1 MLPKKGNPSSW
12 LCKEMRSVL
21 NSNHVLLDDYSREKT
36 VQWAAGIY
44 RSALNLH
51 TKIDNNKT
59 TLGLVLT
66 DDVVETVL
74 PGGPAFLA
82 GLRKGDC
89 IVTVRRPTL

>member
-1 MLPKKGNPSSW
+1 VHADTFCL
-12 LCKEMRSVL
+12 EQF
-21 NSNHVLLDDYSREKT
+21 DDYSREKT
-36 VQWAAGIY
+36 AQWAAGIH
-44 RSALNLH
+44 RSGLSLS

-66 DDVVETVL
+66 DDHVQTVL

-89 IVTVRRPTL
+89 IIMVGSGIIVI